1 MRGQEPG
8 SEHDRTEADNSAAP
22 ATPPPS
28 FGQTDGR
35 EVSPAFTPSDAASGI
50 PPGRPPFG
58 SPAGEGTAPR
68 ARPAIPVFQGPPPD
82 LPEPED
88 RPGAQPW
95 EVSGD
100 DAAPYDWFA
109 DPTGSNPA
117 GQEWDDHPQAPH
129 AFPGRPSAARELLS
143 GPRTGRDQT
152 DRTHSAPQPDVR
164 GHDPH
169 QHARDPRGQ
178 APHRHDPGAWGAQ
191 NPPAWDAPSHDE
203 TGRWPAEPVTPS
215 APPWEPPPAFTAAAA
230 GMPVW
235 PVPAGDPH
243 AMPPWP
249 AATGELVAE
258 PDPDEPGSPAAAFDP
273 NATDPEGF
281 TRPAGFPSSATEQHG
296 PSAPL

>member
-35 EVSPAFTPSDAASGI
+35 DVPPAFTPSDTASDSI
-50 PPGRPPFG
+50 PTGRPPFG
-58 SPAGEGTAPR
+58 TPAGEGTVPR

-109 DPTGSNPA
+109 DPTGSDPA
-117 GQEWDDHPQAPH
+117 DQGRDDHSQTPH

-143 GPRTGRDQT
+143 GPRTGRDHT
-152 DRTHSAPQPDVR
+152 APQPDVR

-169 QHARDPRGQ
+169 QHAPAPQ
-178 APHRHDPGAWGAQ
+178 AR
-191 NPPAWDAPSHDE
+191 PSH
-203 TGRWPAEPVTPS
+203 T
-215 APPWEPPPAFTAAAA
+215 
-230 GMPVW
+230 
-235 PVPAGDPH
+235 
-243 AMPPWP
+243 
-249 AATGELVAE
+249 
-258 PDPDEPGSPAAAFDP
+258 
-273 NATDPEGF
+273 
-281 TRPAGFPSSATEQHG
+281 
-296 PSAPL
+296 